1 MRTHREYGKAGDPVV
16 ILRRRFGGSEAGLGE
31 AQNCRSAGD
40 AKEAGR
46 MEQHNHLPPGDGR
59 AVVPAGEHRAQ
70 PFWSRIVVESEKP
83 MLPATWV
90 TLACSLVFLTTS
102 YLEKTHRWVVRG
114 LVQAALVAP
123 PGCCFS
129 YFQNTL

>member
-1 MRTHREYGKAGDPVV
+1 MCRELVTPSRVQALMMAEDQQAEPCNPPLVSSSVEGQTAVRTRREYGKAGDPVV

-31 AQNCRSAGD
+31 AQNCRSVGD

-70 PFWSRIVVESEKP
+70 PFWSRIVVESGKP
-83 MLPATWV
+83 MLPAT
-90 TLACSLVFLTTS
+90 
-102 YLEKTHRWVVRG
+102 
-114 LVQAALVAP
+114 
-123 PGCCFS
+123 
-129 YFQNTL
+129 